1 MNRGMR
7 LVWLSAYC
15 CCTTLSAGAQQAKP
29 LRQQRLSR
37 WNIPAAD
44 YSGIASLGAG
54 RYALISDKQDGYY
67 PFALCLSSRNGRVMQ
82 AERGGL
88 LSGAHGT
95 GGADKKGVAG
105 RDAEGIAYEPRA
117 RSLYISGENDQ
128 RILEYDLQG
137 QPTGRE
143 MQVPDMMRREA
154 VYGNLGFEAL
164 AYDSCGHRFWTM
176 TESCLKADGHP
187 AGPECRV
194 KNLLRLQAFDDEGRA
209 EKQYAYEMEL
219 PQARKTGRHYVFGV
233 SALTA
238 LPDGKLLVME
248 REVYIASR
256 YMGSWAK
263 VNIFV
268 VDPKQTSSLPSG
280 ETTAEEARKYVL
292 RKHKLVSFR
301 TRLTP
306 VSNRLAN
313 YEGMCTGPRL
323 DDGRLTVLLVSDSQG
338 GAGKG
343 SIRLQDYLKVLVLP
357 PEYSF

>member
-1 MNRGMR
+1 MNRV
-7 LVWLSAYC
+7 LNVWLSLCC
-15 CCTTLSAGAQQAKP
+15 CCTAVSAGAQQAKQ

-37 WNIPAAD
+37 WGIPAAD
-44 YSGIASLGAG
+44 YSGIASLGQG

-67 PFALCLSSRNGRVMQ
+67 PFSLYLSSRDGRVLQ
-82 AERGGL
+82 
-88 LSGAHGT
+88 
-95 GGADKKGVAG
+95 AG
-105 RDAEGIAYEPRA
+105 RGTLLAGSHGAVGRDCEGIAYDPRA

-143 MQVPDMMRREA
+143 MQVPEMMRREA

-164 AYDSCGHRFWTM
+164 ACDTCGHRFWAM

-187 AGPECRV
+187 AGPGHRV
-194 KNLLRLQAFDDEGRA
+194 KNLLRLQAFDEGGRA
-209 EKQYAYEMEL
+209 DKQYAYEMEL
-219 PQARKTGRHYVFGV
+219 PQARKAGRHYVFGV
-233 SALTA
+233 SALSA
-238 LPDGKLLVME
+238 LPDGRLLVME

-256 YMGSWAK
+256 YMGSWAR
-263 VNIFV
+263 VDIFV
-268 VDPKQTSSLPSG
+268 VDPKQAPSLPP

-292 RKHKLVSFR
+292 RKRKLTSFR

-338 GAGKG
+338 GVGKG